1 MHIEIT
7 IPEVE
12 LFNAKDGSSMT
23 AAGLFQVRY
32 SYEYS
37 ADHGGRDGFVV
48 NSVTFTGLTFNGYML
63 PRAEAVKCFGA
74 AEIDRIEDVHVDDF
88 QAQLDAGDMVAA

>member
-1 MHIEIT
+1 MYTEIT
-7 IPEVE
+7 IPEVG
-12 LFNAKDGSSMT
+12 LFNREDGSSMT

-37 ADHGGRDGFVV
+37 ADIGGRDGYVADG
-48 NSVTFTGLTFNGYML
+48 VTFLGLMFNGYML

-74 AEIDRIEDVHVDDF
+74 AEIKRIEDVYVDDV
-88 QAQLDAGDMVAA
+88 QALFDAGEMEAA